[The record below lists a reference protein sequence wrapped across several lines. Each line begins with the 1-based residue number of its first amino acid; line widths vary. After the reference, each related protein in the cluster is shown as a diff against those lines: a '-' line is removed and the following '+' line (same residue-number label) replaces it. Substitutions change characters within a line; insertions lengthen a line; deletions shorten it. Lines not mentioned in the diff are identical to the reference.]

1 VKKIGTVGLILVFCQ
16 LVLVG
21 PLFLLQQMRW
31 KEHMMTEIKQNI
43 SDFQAEE
50 LYFSDAQFDA
60 LNWHEGKREFS
71 ISGKFYDVIEI
82 KTVYGGKVIKCVNDK
97 EEELLVKRYIDSGK
111 GQSNPLHHMVKSLVH
126 SLLYEP
132 VDHRLNAVYC
142 TVRNLELHGFLYF
155 FSLKESSANI
165 TYPPPNFS

>member
-16 LVLVG
+16 LVLIG
-21 PLFLLQQMRW
+21 PLFLLQHMQW
-31 KEHMMTEIKQNI
+31 KGHMMTEIKQNLT
-43 SDFQAEE
+43 DFQAEE
-50 LYFSDAQFDA
+50 LYFSDAQFA
-60 LNWHEGKREFS
+60 KLRWHEGKREFS
-71 ISGKFYDVIEI
+71 LSGKFYDVIEI

-142 TVRNLELHGFLYF
+142 TVRNFELHESLYF
-155 FSLKESSANI
+155 FSQKESSVNPKA
-165 TYPPPNFS
+165 PPPNFI

>member
-16 LVLVG
+16 LVLIG

-50 LYFSDAQFDA
+50 LYFSDAQFA
-60 LNWHEGKREFS
+60 ELRWHEGKREFS
-71 ISGKFYDVIEI
+71 LSGKFYDVIEI

-97 EEELLVKRYIDSGK
+97 EEELLVKRYINSGK
-111 GQSNPLHHMVKSLVH
+111 GQSNPLHHAVKSLIY

-142 TVRNLELHGFLYF
+142 TVRNFELHESLYF
-155 FSLKESSANI
+155 FSQKESSVNPKA
-165 TYPPPNFS
+165 PPPNFI

>member
-1 VKKIGTVGLILVFCQ
+1 
-16 LVLVG
+16 
-21 PLFLLQQMRW
+21 
-31 KEHMMTEIKQNI
+31 MTEIKQNI

-111 GQSNPLHHMVKSLVH
+111 GQSNPLHHMVKSLIYFMNFEHTEQQVNV
-126 SLLYEP
+126 SCAL
-132 VDHRLNAVYC
+132 VHRLESHN
-142 TVRNLELHGFLYF
+142 TRYF
-155 FSLKESSANI
+155 FSLKESSVHIN
-165 TYPPPNFS
+165 YPPPNFN

>member
-1 VKKIGTVGLILVFCQ
+1 MKKIGTVGLILVFCQ
-16 LVLVG
+16 LVLIG
-21 PLFLLQQMRW
+21 PLFLLQHMQW
-31 KEHMMTEIKQNI
+31 KGHMMTEIKQNLT
-43 SDFQAEE
+43 DFQAEE

-111 GQSNPLHHMVKSLVH
+111 GQSNPLHHAVKSLVN

-142 TVRNLELHGFLYF
+142 TVHNLELHESRYF
-155 FSLKESSANI
+155 FSLKESSVYIN
-165 TYPPPNFS
+165 YPPPNFI